1 MFKIRQRIEVQ
12 DWITPAQVDIV
23 SVETS
28 AERTERMTRRVNEL
42 KAKMGS
48 RYLLDPENRVR
59 RLDAATLTESVV
71 RRNRLKL
78 VAG

>member
-1 MFKIRQRIEVQ
+1 
-12 DWITPAQVDIV
+12 
-23 SVETS
+23 
-28 AERTERMTRRVNEL
+28 MTRRVNEL